1 MSDPHET
8 DATPTGA
15 ASAARDADLVE
26 VIADFLDEGAE
37 GLARADEILIAVEQG
52 AAGDDDVHALFRVF
66 HTIKGVAGFLELGD
80 VVALAHATEALLNR
94 VREGERALAG
104 DTFQAVFE
112 ATGLLQ
118 RRLEALREAVDAR
131 ADLAPD
137 VELPALVARVE
148 ALIVAPAPAAPLVTG
163 LAGEPGAAPAAWEP
177 EPVSEPDAGARRLGA
192 GLRETVRVDVERVD
206 TMVEMIGELM
216 IVQAM
221 VVHSPEIAALGSVRL
236 RNSVGQLT
244 KLSRDL
250 QEVAMRMRMVPVRG
264 VFHKVARLTRE
275 LSRRSGKRVVLQ
287 VEGADAEVD
296 RSMVERLE
304 DPLVHLVR
312 NAVDHGIES
321 AAERRAAGKPE
332 VATLRLSARHEG
344 GTVALELT
352 DDGRGLDR
360 DRILERARERGLV
373 PAGAELADRDVHEL
387 VFLPGFSTAREVTE
401 ISGRGVGL
409 DVVKRAVEATR
420 GRVSVSSEPGRGTT
434 FRMVLPLTLAVIDG
448 MLVSC
453 GAERYVLPS
462 LSVIESLRGVD
473 VVRSTPA
480 GRAEVA
486 TVRGETMPL
495 LRLHRV
501 LAVPG
506 DALAWDD
513 GHVVVIEGAGC
524 RVAIAVDE
532 VLSQQQLVIKALG
545 NGLERNDLLSGAA
558 ILSDGR
564 VGLILDADRLSRLA
578 TTGVAR
584 PGATA

>member
-221 VVHSPEIAALGSVRL
+221 VVHSPEIAALG
-236 RNSVGQLT
+236 
-244 KLSRDL
+244 
-250 QEVAMRMRMVPVRG
+250 
-264 VFHKVARLTRE
+264 
-275 LSRRSGKRVVLQ
+275 
-287 VEGADAEVD
+287 
-296 RSMVERLE
+296 
-304 DPLVHLVR
+304 
-312 NAVDHGIES
+312 
-321 AAERRAAGKPE
+321 
-332 VATLRLSARHEG
+332 
-344 GTVALELT
+344 
-352 DDGRGLDR
+352 
-360 DRILERARERGLV
+360 
-373 PAGAELADRDVHEL
+373 
-387 VFLPGFSTAREVTE
+387 
-401 ISGRGVGL
+401 
-409 DVVKRAVEATR
+409 
-420 GRVSVSSEPGRGTT
+420 
-434 FRMVLPLTLAVIDG
+434 
-448 MLVSC
+448 
-453 GAERYVLPS
+453 
-462 LSVIESLRGVD
+462 
-473 VVRSTPA
+473 
-480 GRAEVA
+480 
-486 TVRGETMPL
+486 
-495 LRLHRV
+495 
-501 LAVPG
+501 
-506 DALAWDD
+506 
-513 GHVVVIEGAGC
+513 
-524 RVAIAVDE
+524 
-532 VLSQQQLVIKALG
+532 
-545 NGLERNDLLSGAA
+545 
-558 ILSDGR
+558 
-564 VGLILDADRLSRLA
+564 
-578 TTGVAR
+578 
-584 PGATA
+584 